1 MWYVDGV
8 GLVKTPRG
16 LTLATTVSVEIL
28 DEEGVGTGVFEDV
41 VQDVQHPRNIFTL
54 WSKAELATI
63 GIKPASITAVDLR
76 YNNTGALTWDTSG
89 AEAVG
94 TYATT
99 AKDVASLK
107 TTMKVSVKSQAS
119 SSLSGSDW
127 MQHREAEGGTAM
139 PADWK
144 TYRAAVRTT
153 SNAKETEID
162 ALADLDAVKA
172 YENHPVT
179 YTRLTGTTD
188 ESGVTT
194 YGAPNIISNTT
205 VNKVSWSDEGDHA
218 DSWPTA
224 PDHSADPSFV
234 SVANT

>member
-1 MWYVDGV
+1 MWYVDGIGV
-8 GLVKTPRG
+8 VKTPRG
-16 LTLATTVSVEIL
+16 LTI
-28 DEEGVGTGVFEDV
+28 DGI
-41 VQDVQHPRNIFTL
+41 QHPRNIFTH
-54 WSKAELATI
+54 WTKAELANI
-63 GIKPASITAVDLR
+63 GIKPASITGVDSR
-76 YNNTGALTWDTSG
+76 YNNTGVLTWDTSG

-99 AKDVASLK
+99 AKDAAGLKVDMK
-107 TTMKVSVKSQAS
+107 TTV
-119 SSLSGSDW
+119 SSLASGLLTGSDW

-162 ALADLDAVKA
+162 ALANLDAVKA
-172 YENHPVT
+172 YEAHPVT

-188 ESGVTT
+188 ADGVTT
-194 YGAPNIISNTT
+194 WAVPNITSDTT
-205 VNKVSWSDEGDHA
+205 VNKVNWTEEGGHA
-218 DSWPTA
+218 DSWPIA
-224 PDHSADPSFV
+224 PDHTADPSFV

>member
-1 MWYVDGV
+1 MWYVDTV

-16 LTLATTVSVEIL
+16 LTI
-28 DEEGVGTGVFEDV
+28 DG
-41 VQDVQHPRNIFTL
+41 VQHPRNIFTQ
-54 WSKAELATI
+54 WTKAELAAI
-63 GIKPASITAVDLR
+63 GIKPASITAVDQR

-99 AKDVASLK
+99 EKDVAALK
-107 TTMKVSVKSQAS
+107 TEMKETVNSIAS
-119 SSLSGSDW
+119 STLSQSDW

-144 TYRAAVRTT
+144 TYRAAVRTA
-153 SNAKETEID
+153 SNTKETEID
-162 ALADLDAVKA
+162 ALSNMAAVKA
-172 YENHPVT
+172 YEEHPVT
-179 YTRLTGTTD
+179 YTRKTGTTD
-188 ESGVTT
+188 AEGVTT
-194 YGAPNIISNTT
+194 WGAPNITT
-205 VNKVSWSDEGDHA
+205 DSIVNKVSWTELGDHA

-224 PDHSADPSFV
+224 PDHEADPSFV

>member
-1 MWYVDGV
+1 MWYVEGI

-16 LTLATTVSVEIL
+16 LTI
-28 DEEGVGTGVFEDV
+28 DGI
-41 VQDVQHPRNIFTL
+41 QHPRNIFTQ
-54 WSKAELATI
+54 WSKAELAAI
-63 GIKPASITAVDLR
+63 GIKPASIASVDSR
-76 YNNTGALTWDTSG
+76 YNNSGALTWDTSG

-99 AKDVASLK
+99 EKSVADLK
-107 TTMKVSVKSQAS
+107 TAMKATVNSIAS
-119 SSLSGSDW
+119 STLASSDW
-127 MQHREAEGGTAM
+127 MHIRGGDGGTAM

-144 TYRAAVRTT
+144 TYRAAVRTS
-153 SNAKETEID
+153 SNTKETEID

-179 YTRLTGTTD
+179 YTRLTETVAGDPSVSTWAT
-188 ESGVTT
+188 
-194 YGAPNIISNTT
+194 PNITSDTT
-205 VNKVSWSDEGDHA
+205 VNKVSWTELGGHT

-224 PDHSADPSFV
+224 PDHLADPSFV

>member
-1 MWYVDGV
+1 MWYVDSV

-16 LTLATTVSVEIL
+16 LTI
-28 DEEGVGTGVFEDV
+28 DGI
-41 VQDVQHPRNIFTL
+41 QHPRNIFTH
-54 WSKAELATI
+54 WTKAELAAI
-63 GIKPASITAVDLR
+63 GIKPASITNVDTR
-76 YNNTGALTWDTSG
+76 YKNTGELTWDTTG
-89 AEAVG
+89 EEAVG

-99 AKDVASLK
+99 DVAAATLK
-107 TTMKVSVKSQAS
+107 EQMKDAVKHLAAS
-119 SSLSGSDW
+119 SLVGSDW
-127 MQHREAEGGTAM
+127 MHIREGDGGTAM

-172 YENHPVT
+172 YEAHPVT
-179 YTRLTGTTD
+179 YTHKT
-188 ESGVTT
+188 VTYDGDGNPS
-194 YGAPNIISNTT
+194 YGAPNITTDTT
-205 VNKVSWSDEGDHA
+205 VNKVNWTEEGGHA

-224 PDHSADPSFV
+224 PDHEADPSFV

>member
-1 MWYVDGV
+1 MWYVDSV

-16 LTLATTVSVEIL
+16 LTI
-28 DEEGVGTGVFEDV
+28 DGI
-41 VQDVQHPRNIFTL
+41 QHPRNIFTH
-54 WSKAELATI
+54 WTKAELAAI
-63 GIKPASITAVDLR
+63 GIKPASITNVDTR
-76 YNNTGALTWDTSG
+76 YKNTGELTWDTTG
-89 AEAVG
+89 EEAVG

-99 AKDVASLK
+99 DVAAATLK
-107 TTMKVSVKSQAS
+107 EQMKDAVKHLAAS
-119 SSLSGSDW
+119 SLVGSDW
-127 MQHREAEGGTAM
+127 MHIREGDGGTAM

-172 YENHPVT
+172 YEAHPVT
-179 YTRLTGTTD
+179 YTHKT
-188 ESGVTT
+188 VTYDGDGNPS
-194 YGAPNIISNTT
+194 YGAPNITTDTT
-205 VNKVSWSDEGDHA
+205 VNKVTWTSEGSHA

-224 PDHSADPSFV
+224 PDHTADPSFV

>member
-1 MWYVDGV
+1 MWYVDSI

-16 LTLATTVSVEIL
+16 VTLS
-28 DEEGVGTGVFEDV
+28 G
-41 VQDVQHPRNIFTL
+41 VQHPRNIFTL
-54 WSKAELATI
+54 WSKADLAAI
-63 GIKPASITAVDLR
+63 GIKPASITAVDSR
-76 YNNTGALTWDTSG
+76 YKNTGALTWDTTG

-99 AKDVASLK
+99 DKAAADLK
-107 TTMKVSVKSQAS
+107 TEMAASVNSIAASVLSQ
-119 SSLSGSDW
+119 SDW
-127 MQHREAEGGTAM
+127 MHLREGDGGTAM

-153 SNAKETEID
+153 SNSKETEID

-172 YENHPVT
+172 YENHSVT
-179 YTRLTGTTD
+179 YTRK
-188 ESGVTT
+188 T
-194 YGAPNIISNTT
+194 YDDAAETWGSPNITSDIT
-205 VNKVSWSDEGDHA
+205 VNKVNWTEEGGHA

-224 PDHSADPSFV
+224 PDHDADPSFV

>member
-1 MWYVDGV
+1 MWYVDSV

-16 LTLATTVSVEIL
+16 LTI
-28 DEEGVGTGVFEDV
+28 DGI
-41 VQDVQHPRNIFTL
+41 QHPRNIFRV
-54 WSKAELATI
+54 WSKAELAAI
-63 GIKPASITAVDLR
+63 GIKPASITSVDSR
-76 YNNTGALTWDTSG
+76 YKNTGALTWDTSG
-89 AEAVG
+89 EEAVG

-99 AKDVASLK
+99 EKTVAGLK
-107 TTMKVSVKSQAS
+107 TEMKDSVSSIAS
-119 SSLSGSDW
+119 STLASSDW

-172 YENHPVT
+172 YESHPVT
-179 YTRLTGTTD
+179 YTRKT
-188 ESGVTT
+188 VTYDGDGNPV
-194 YGAPNIISNTT
+194 YGSPNITSDTT
-205 VNKVSWSDEGDHA
+205 VNKVSWTELGSHA

-224 PDHSADPSFV
+224 PDHTADPSFV